1 MAAYVTNPLEPPRV
15 NTRLAVP
22 ADAPALAEL
31 HMETLPG
38 DVSDFTPLGR
48 SVVRRFYANAIA
60 RGAATV
66 CVAEESGRLLGF
78 VMITPDI
85 SQLFPRTLLAGAG
98 DIASFVF
105 TANPIGLARAL
116 VAKLTSGT
124 ASVPS
129 VPELVYLGVSGGA
142 RGKGVG
148 AALMDAAHAAFTA
161 QGIASYELNVHSD
174 NAPAVKLY
182 LGKGLE
188 VTRRYEKGGHGMYNM
203 RKQLRTAPG
212 A

>member
-1 MAAYVTNPLEPPRV
+1 MT
-15 NTRLAVP
+15 TRIAVP
-22 ADAPALAEL
+22 GDAPSLAEL

-48 SVVRRFYANAIA
+48 SIVRRFYANAIA

-66 CVAEESGRLLGF
+66 CVAEEDAVLLGF

-85 SQLFPRTLLAGAG
+85 SQLFPRTLLAGPG
-98 DIASFVF
+98 DILSFVF
-105 TANPIGLARAL
+105 TANPLGLAKA
-116 VAKLTSGT
+116 VIAKFSSGT

-129 VPELVYLGVSGGA
+129 VPELVYLGVGERA

-161 QGIASYELNVHSD
+161 QGIPSYELNVHAD
-174 NAPAVKLY
+174 NVPAVKLY
-182 LGKGLE
+182 LAKGLE
-188 VTRRYEKGGHGMYNM
+188 VSRRYEKGGHGMYNM
-203 RKQLRTAPG
+203 RKQLGPPAPAVHG
-212 A
+212 LMDKPGEA

>member
-1 MAAYVTNPLEPPRV
+1 M

-60 RGAATV
+60 RGVATV
-66 CVAEESGRLLGF
+66 CVAEESGRVLGF

-98 DIASFVF
+98 DIVSFML
-105 TANPIGLARAL
+105 TANPVGLARA
-116 VAKLTSGT
+116 VFAKLTSGT

-129 VPELVYLGVSGGA
+129 VPELVYLGVSGAA

-148 AALMDAAHAAFTA
+148 AALVDAAHAAFAA
-161 QGIASYELNVHSD
+161 QGIAAYELNVHAD

-203 RKQLRTAPG
+203 RKQLG
-212 A
+212 ATPRA